1 MKKRIKSES
10 ITIMNQITK
19 LNLESRARELKIAGE
34 SERTIASILSSE
46 ANQKITQSSLHR
58 YLANNTK
65 VTQQAIESNDKLK
78 VKVAEA
84 ELDTIEA
91 RHELIDKI
99 RELGE
104 KAEGNGDLKT
114 ALYALDKA
122 INALDSLD
130 KRLGKLTDRPDI
142 NVNVKITNQLNSLL
156 NFMLTKICPAC
167 KIVLIQDLEKAD

>member
-1 MKKRIKSES
+1 
-10 ITIMNQITK
+10 MNQITK
-19 LNLESRARELKIAGE
+19 LNLESRARELKLAGE

-99 RELGE
+99 RDLGD
-104 KAEGNGDLKT
+104 KAESNGDIKT

-122 INALDSLD
+122 VNALDSLD
-130 KRLGKLTDRPDI
+130 KRLGKLIEKPEVQVNIQVNQQFNEFMAVVMQEVDRDTRARI
-142 NVNVKITNQLNSLL
+142 SAKFKQHV
-156 NFMLTKICPAC
+156 
-167 KIVLIQDLEKAD
+167 

>member
-1 MKKRIKSES
+1 
-10 ITIMNQITK
+10 MNQITK
-19 LNLESRARELKIAGE
+19 LNLESRARELKLAGE

-99 RELGE
+99 RDLGD
-104 KAEGNGDLKT
+104 KAESNGDLKT
-114 ALYALDKA
+114 ALYAVSQSLA
-122 INALDSLD
+122 ALESLD
-130 KRLGKLTDRPDI
+130 KRLGKLTETPGVHVSLQI
-142 NVNVKITNQLNSLL
+142 TSQMNELTAIIAGEQCPTCKTQKIGRLHEIAG
-156 NFMLTKICPAC
+156 K
-167 KIVLIQDLEKAD
+167 